1 VLTDSHE
8 VNVLY
13 EQAYQELLT
22 VMQSK
27 PRIANQ
33 ALYLSRAA
41 YNLKRAAERVTGVC
55 EWVIFSLTGNM
66 GRAAEGRAAEDRTP
80 APRTPTMPAAF
91 SEAELA
97 QGDSPS

>member
-1 VLTDSHE
+1 MQRDLLLAQRVLTNRHE
-8 VNVLY
+8 VNELY

-41 YNLKRAAERVTGVC
+41 YNLKRTVERVTGVC
-55 EWVIFSLTGNM
+55 EWVIFSLTGHM
-66 GRAAEGRAAEDRTP
+66 GRAAEIQALAFHEIALAHDETP
-80 APRTPTMPAAF
+80 L
-91 SEAELA
+91 S
-97 QGDSPS
+97 